1 MSLSG
6 GIFNGTGTVKSDIR
20 AVHSC
25 MRVTRSSCVSK
36 DRALA
41 CANSVTGPIAQSL
54 IRFAR
59 STAGNI
65 GGAWCCSEAES
76 ASGSSCY
83 LLIAVLDAD
92 TPAFFLFDPIL
103 ELDALALLTR
113 PEFWLGRVAS
123 RSRVSG
129 ISSGEPKSPIP
140 SVNL

>member
-6 GIFNGTGTVKSDIR
+6 GIFNGTGIVKSEIR

-25 MRVTRSSCVSK
+25 MSATRSSCVSR
-36 DRALA
+36 DRALV
-41 CANSVTGPIAQSL
+41 CANSGTGPMAQSF

-59 STAGNI
+59 STAGIN
-65 GGAWCCSEAES
+65 GGVWFCPEADS

-83 LLIAVLDAD
+83 LLIAALEAD
-92 TPAFFLFDPIL
+92 TPAFFLFDPNL
-103 ELDALALLTR
+103 ELDALALVTR
-113 PEFWLGRVAS
+113 PEFLIGCVAS

-129 ISSGEPKSPIP
+129 ISRGDPKSPIP